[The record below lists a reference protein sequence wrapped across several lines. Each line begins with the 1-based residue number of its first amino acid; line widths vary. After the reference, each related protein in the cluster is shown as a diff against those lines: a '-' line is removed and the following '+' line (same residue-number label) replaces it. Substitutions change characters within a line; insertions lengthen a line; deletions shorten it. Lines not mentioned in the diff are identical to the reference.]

1 MSEPLRLVVVGDS
14 GVGKTSLLL
23 SWTTR
28 CFTESYEPTVFE
40 NSRAHIT
47 LDGTPHE
54 LLLVDTT
61 GSEEWD
67 SLYPLAW
74 LNADCFLLCF
84 SLVDRTSLEN
94 SIHKWAAEIRKNAG
108 PAGGFIVL
116 VGTKSDMRT
125 PATADPVTTSQGHV
139 AATSSKIPVYLEC
152 SSKTQRVFTHACS
165 YFVLFFL

>member
-67 SLYPLAW
+67 SLYPL
-74 LNADCFLLCF
+74 
-84 SLVDRTSLEN
+84 
-94 SIHKWAAEIRKNAG
+94 WAAEIRKNAG

-152 SSKTQRVFTHACS
+152 SSKTQQGLDDVFYVGTQVALKKRAHMAMLESRQRGRTC
-165 YFVLFFL
+165 VVC